1 MGEGKVPSSREL
13 IPGRGVIYPQGL
25 LAGQDIEL
33 QQQEERVRI
42 LDKEVRGACMT
53 QRARVCVC
61 EMVPQHGWGTHWPFL
76 SPTCQGLGGKEP
88 EALRGASILGLH
100 HLLPSYLLQFQCRQH

>member
-1 MGEGKVPSSREL
+1 M
-13 IPGRGVIYPQGL
+13 IYPQGL

-42 LDKEVRGACMT
+42 LDKEVRGACMK
-53 QRARVCVC
+53 QRARVC
-61 EMVPQHGWGTHWPFL
+61 EMVPQHGWNTRWPFL
-76 SPTCQGLGGKEP
+76 SPTCRGLGGKEP
-88 EALRGASILGLH
+88 EALRGASILGLP